1 MVFMANRSSDM
12 QNFSGFASLHRADLT
27 HEPQPLRSVHWGRIA
42 LVAIAGVTAAVV
54 LHVLAN
60 W

>member
-1 MVFMANRSSDM
+1 M